1 MADYAKMYRLLFN
14 VQTDTINTLRG
25 LILNLIEAHQK
36 VEDMYIDAPETNV
49 TVLGARPQEGDTSA
63 RTDADMGSDGD
74 DT

>member
-49 TVLGARPQEGDTSA
+49 TVLGAHPQESDTST
-63 RTDADMGSDGD
+63 RTDADLDPDDD